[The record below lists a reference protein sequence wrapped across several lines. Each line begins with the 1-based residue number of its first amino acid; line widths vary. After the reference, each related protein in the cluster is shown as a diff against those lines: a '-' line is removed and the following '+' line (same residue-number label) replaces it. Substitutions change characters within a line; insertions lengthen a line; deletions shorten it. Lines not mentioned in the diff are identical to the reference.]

1 MLIYLTISYK
11 FPQRLK
17 LKQAN
22 MKKIFALLMLTSIF
36 ISCKKNK
43 EMEDVSTLK
52 NEELMTIKQINEFI
66 KQQQQT
72 TGKFEWSTAS
82 DVMIWSALQQ
92 GDKIASVGYKPASEG
107 DVSNSLHTI
116 NINDVAWVDAKV
128 KTLQLILDEEKKLN
142 KDLLIDNMQ
151 IWQEEFLPVIEV
163 EIKSLTTVKKL
174 RANGMI
180 RYVEPMGYESYG
192 MDPAE
197 ANRVLSSSG
206 CGGNTAD
213 NTLVN
218 GTHYTTVIPGTKVSW
233 NYALHGIQSAWT
245 KSTGSGIKVFIIDS
259 GSEFDQENLGS
270 TFNQGYSSGRSL
282 ERIVTLP
289 RSTFLGIPYGAYETA
304 DDGCGHGTSMAG
316 ACAAPRG
323 TDGNACGIAY
333 NCNLVTCRA
342 AEDVFLD
349 ASKEIKGASDAYV
362 NAANRSDVKI
372 ISMSMGKVTSSGQLT
387 DAIRYAN
394 GKGKLMFCAGGTSL
408 DWTAGWAGVI
418 FPAWLPEVQAVTG
431 VKQNTSFT
439 RCDACHK
446 GSEMDFAVVMERA
459 GDNAHPLSL
468 AMSGDVPSTVGGSSV
483 ATASCAGMAALVWS
497 RFPAYTA
504 AQVLDKLKTSCSNYP
519 NKTAEFGWGLPNI
532 NTATN

>member
-1 MLIYLTISYK
+1 MLIYLTISFK
-11 FPQRLK
+11 FPKRLK

-22 MKKIFALLMLTSIF
+22 MKKIFALLMITSIF
-36 ISCKKNK
+36 ISCKKDK
-43 EMEDVSTLK
+43 GLEDVSTSA

-66 KQQQQT
+66 KAQQQAN
-72 TGKFEWSTAS
+72 GKFEWSTAS

-92 GDKIASVGYKPASEG
+92 GDKIASVGYKPLAAV
-107 DVSNSLHTI
+107 DVNNNLHNI
-116 NINDVAWVDAKV
+116 NINDAAWVYAKS
-128 KTLQLILDEEKKLN
+128 KTLQLIFEEEIKTN
-142 KDLLIDNMQ
+142 KDLQKENLQ
-151 IWQEEFLPVIEV
+151 VWAEEVLPVVDV
-163 EIKSLTTVKKL
+163 EITSLETVKKL

-180 RYVEPMGYESYG
+180 RYVEPMGYESFG

-197 ANRVLSSSG
+197 ASRVLSSSG

-218 GTHYTTVIPGTKVSW
+218 GTHYSIALPNTKVSW
-233 NYALHGIQSAWT
+233 NYASHGIQTAWT
-245 KSTGSGIKVFIIDS
+245 KSTGAGVKVFIIDS

-270 TFNQGYSSGRSL
+270 AFNQGYSTGRTI
-282 ERIVTLP
+282 ERTVTLP

-342 AEDVFLD
+342 AEDVYLD

-362 NAANRSDVKI
+362 NAANRADVKI
-372 ISMSMGKVTSSGQLT
+372 ISMSMGKISSSGQLE

-418 FPAWLPEVQAVTG
+418 FPAWMPEVQAVTG
-431 VKQNTSFT
+431 VKQYTSFT

-446 GSEMDFAVVMERA
+446 GSEIDFAVVMERA

-497 RFPAYTA
+497 RFPTYTA

-532 NTATN
+532 NVATN